1 MTPTLP
7 TVDVHAHLLVPAA
20 EGLVADEPALGAARA
35 AEARAAGAA
44 SSQVNRA
51 QIGALGEAL
60 TSVDARLAAMD
71 AAEVDVQLVSPMP
84 IHHTWAG
91 RDLAARYAATVN
103 DGVVTH
109 CGTAADRLV
118 GLATAPL
125 QHPDL
130 AADVLRD
137 AVAAGLRGV
146 EVPTHVTGPDGT
158 RRELDD
164 PALAPF
170 WDAASELEAV
180 VFVHPWGCTLGE
192 RLDVGY
198 LSNSVGNPVETT
210 VALSRLVAS
219 GVLDRAPGARVLAAH
234 GGGFFPLGVARQD
247 HAWHARPGDRAAS
260 VPPSRALRQLWFDA
274 LVYTPEALRLL
285 VAVAGADRVALGTD
299 HPFDMGIADPL
310 DRLAAAGLDPADAE
324 QIRAGSAAGLLA
336 PAVTPPP
343 APAPA
348 R

>member
-1 MTPTLP
+1 VNPSLP
-7 TVDVHAHLLVPAA
+7 TVDVHAHVLVPAA
-20 EGLVADEPALGAARA
+20 EALVAEEPALVAARA
-35 AEARAAGAA
+35 EEGRAAGPA
-44 SSQVNRA
+44 SSRVNRE
-51 QIGALGEAL
+51 QIGALGPAL
-60 TSVDARLAAMD
+60 TSVDVRLAAMD
-71 AAEVDVQLVSPMP
+71 LAGIDVQLVSPMP

-91 RDLAARYAATVN
+91 RELAARYAATVN
-103 DGVVTH
+103 DGVVAH
-109 CGTAADRLV
+109 CAAAPDRLV
-118 GLATAPL
+118 GLGTAPL

-130 AADVLRD
+130 AVEVLRD

-146 EVPTHVTGPDGT
+146 EVTTHLPGPDGS

-164 PALAPF
+164 AALAPF

-192 RLDVGY
+192 RLGVGY

-234 GGGFFPLGVARQD
+234 GGGYFPFGVARQD
-247 HAWHARPGDRAAS
+247 HAWHARPGDRVAS
-260 VPPSRALRQLWFDA
+260 APPSRALRQLWFDA

-299 HPFDMGIADPL
+299 HPFDMGITDPL
-310 DRLAAAGLDPADAE
+310 DRLAAAGLDPAEAE
-324 QIRAGSAAGLLA
+324 QVRAGSAARLLA
-336 PAVTPPP
+336 PA
-343 APAPA
+343 AP
-348 R
+348 RS